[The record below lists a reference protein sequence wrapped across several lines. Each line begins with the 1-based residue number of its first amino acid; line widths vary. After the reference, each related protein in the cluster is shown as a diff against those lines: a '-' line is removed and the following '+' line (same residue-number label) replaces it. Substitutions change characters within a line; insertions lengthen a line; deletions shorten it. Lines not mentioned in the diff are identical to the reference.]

1 MSKLL
6 EGLKVVDLTH
16 VLAGPY
22 SSYQLGLLGAEVI
35 RIENPVASD
44 LPRIIDPDPT
54 RQRAGMGAGFLTSN
68 ANKSSVAIDITVP
81 AGADLA
87 RTLIADADVVVE
99 NFRPGVLKKYGLDA
113 ERLTA
118 DHPRLIYCS
127 ISGFG
132 QESSWKDR
140 PAYDDII
147 QAMSGL
153 MAITGTQESG
163 PVMTGFPIIDYITG
177 LMAAFAIS
185 AAVVKQQRTGQG
197 EVIDVA
203 MLDAAMSIMGP
214 VFALQHIADTPIALR
229 GNQSFSGSPF
239 SGAYETSEGTL
250 VLTANTPEQAK
261 KLLTALQL
269 EDLWA
274 NPKVQNWR
282 ANPDASELVASRV
295 SAVFK
300 TKTAEDWERLLNAAS
315 VPASKLRSMPET
327 LNLPYMQ
334 ERGFLH
340 RVTVPALADE
350 YPLPGVGFLAGG
362 QNGYVESPPPALG
375 EHTIEVLKAHGISP
389 EQIAELSSAGVIGAP
404 QTSNRAATQ

>member
-1 MSKLL
+1 MSGILDGINIL
-6 EGLKVVDLTH
+6 DLSRI
-16 VLAGPY
+16 LAGPY
-22 SSYQLGLLGAEVI
+22 TAQMLSDLGANVTK
-35 RIENPVASD
+35 IEAPWGDDTRGWGPPFATDFDGERVA
-44 LPRIIDPDPT
+44 
-54 RQRAGMGAGFLTSN
+54 AYFLCCNRGKTILQMN
-68 ANKSSVAIDITVP
+68 LKEEK
-81 AGADLA
+81 GRLMK
-87 RTLIADADVVVE
+87 LIEWADVVVE

-261 KLLTALQL
+261 KLLVALQL
-269 EDLWA
+269 ADLWA

-282 ANPDASELVASRV
+282 ANPDASELIASRV

-389 EQIAELSSAGVIGAP
+389 EQIAELSSAGVIGAH